1 MGETANKKPGSKAG
15 LFRLSVCRG
24 GAQAASV
31 ASSDFSSFLSP
42 ASPERFGV
50 P

>member
-15 LFRLSVCRG
+15 LFRLSVCR